1 MRRVRFSGRPTEL
14 PSAEADPTGAAEKP
28 PVAQIEKG
36 CDMWLMRIL
45 AETSWP
51 DFTSFGAAGLM
62 GAMWLWERKT
72 SRQREE
78 QLDEAHVRIL
88 GDRVQLEQLI
98 SVVRQN
104 SEAMTRL
111 SAVQDELVR
120 KMDREQQK
128 EAKGDS

>member
-1 MRRVRFSGRPTEL
+1 MRFL
-14 PSAEADPTGAAEKP
+14 AEA
-28 PVAQIEKG
+28 
-36 CDMWLMRIL
+36 
-45 AETSWP
+45 SWP

-98 SVVRQN
+98 DVVRQN
-104 SEAMTRL
+104 VEAMTRL
-111 SAVQDELVR
+111 SATQDQLVR
-120 KMDREQQK
+120 KMDQAQMSGR
-128 EAKGDS
+128 AGPT

>member
-1 MRRVRFSGRPTEL
+1 
-14 PSAEADPTGAAEKP
+14 
-28 PVAQIEKG
+28 
-36 CDMWLMRIL
+36 MWLMQLL

-98 SVVRQN
+98 DVVRQN
-104 SEAMTRL
+104 TQAMTRL
-111 SAVQDELVR
+111 SAIQDQLVR
-120 KMDREQQK
+120 RLDREEQTI
-128 EAKGDS
+128 AKGAA

>member
-1 MRRVRFSGRPTEL
+1 V
-14 PSAEADPTGAAEKP
+14 
-28 PVAQIEKG
+28 
-36 CDMWLMRIL
+36 WLMKFV

-51 DFTSFGAAGLM
+51 DFTSFGAAGMM

-88 GDRVQLEQLI
+88 GDRVQLEELI

-104 SEAMTRL
+104 VEAMTRL
-111 SAVQDELVR
+111 SAIQDQLVR
-120 KMDREQQK
+120 KMDRDQQTNPK
-128 EAKGDS
+128 AGS

>member
-1 MRRVRFSGRPTEL
+1 MPTVRER
-14 PSAEADPTGAAEKP
+14 
-28 PVAQIEKG
+28 G
-36 CDMWLMRIL
+36 CDVWLMRIL

-51 DFTSFGAAGLM
+51 DFTSFGAAGMM

-104 SEAMTRL
+104 VEAMTRL
-111 SAVQDELVR
+111 CATQDQLVR
-120 KMDREQQK
+120 RMDREQGITT
-128 EAKGDS
+128 KGES

>member
-1 MRRVRFSGRPTEL
+1 M
-14 PSAEADPTGAAEKP
+14 P
-28 PVAQIEKG
+28 PNPPENKWGWIV
-36 CDMWLMRIL
+36 WLMQIL

-51 DFTSFGAAGLM
+51 DFTSFGSAGLM

-98 SVVRQN
+98 DVVRQN

-111 SAVQDELVR
+111 SAIQDQLVR
-120 KMDREQQK
+120 QLDRGEPIR
-128 EAKGDS
+128 KGES

>member
-1 MRRVRFSGRPTEL
+1 VLFM
-14 PSAEADPTGAAEKP
+14 K
-28 PVAQIEKG
+28 
-36 CDMWLMRIL
+36 IL

-51 DFTSFGAAGLM
+51 DFTSFGAAGMM

-104 SEAMTRL
+104 VEAMTRL
-111 SAVQDELVR
+111 SATQDQLVR
-120 KMDREQQK
+120 RMDRDQQSTG
-128 EAKGDS
+128 KGES